1 MKFFGEKYFFN
12 AERKKIVK
20 IFFGRK
26 KFFGETSFFS
36 LKNFWLKK
44 IVGEKSFLVKKKVF
58 FGEKAFLVKKRFW

>member
-12 AERKKIVK
+12 EEKKNCE

-36 LKNFWLKK
+36 LKKM
-44 IVGEKSFLVKKKVF
+44 LVKKNC
-58 FGEKAFLVKKRFW
+58 W